1 MLKFKLH
8 EELLVRR
15 LQGVT
20 KKVRTAANELREQH
34 AERKINDKELGKI
47 LGEIDSTKAALTE
60 LTGLVQQ
67 IEGEASVLAARRQEQ
82 SEVEESTLRKVAEGV
97 DEFADVAIL
106 TANQMDYLKSSPPAL
121 AGILG
126 QAGVETLAL
135 MVEILAD
142 QDGWEALETIQRA
155 ALARL
160 SDRVR

>member
-1 MLKFKLH
+1 MFTFKLH
-8 EELLVRR
+8 EELLVKR

-34 AERKINDKELGKI
+34 AERKINDRQLDKI
-47 LGEIDSTKAALTE
+47 QNEIAATKAALAE

-67 IEGEASVLAARRQEQ
+67 IEGETGTIAARRREQ
-82 SEVEESTLRKVAEGV
+82 SEVEESTVRRIEQGV

-106 TANQMDYLKSSPPAL
+106 TANQVEYLKSSPPAL
-121 AGILG
+121 AGILSG
-126 QAGVETLAL
+126 ANAETLVL

-142 QDGWEALETIQRA
+142 QERWEALETVQRA
-155 ALARL
+155 ALDRL